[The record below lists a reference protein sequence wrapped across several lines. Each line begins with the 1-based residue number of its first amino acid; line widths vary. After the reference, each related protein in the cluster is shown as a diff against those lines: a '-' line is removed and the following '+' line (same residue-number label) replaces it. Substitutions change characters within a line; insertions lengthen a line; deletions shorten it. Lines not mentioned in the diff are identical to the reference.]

1 MTAIIA
7 GTNRANS
14 MTGQVAR
21 IIQQELRAKE
31 QEAHL
36 LDLAEIKDYGL
47 SSTMYA
53 PDAQSAEIKDAQ
65 DTILMPSD
73 KWIVLLPEYNGGV
86 PGIFKLLIDAISVR
100 DKDGLKG
107 KNVLLI
113 GIAAGRAGNLR
124 GLDYMTNCL
133 NYLGMNVHAQ
143 KMPISQIN
151 GVLKDGKLED
161 YTAKTLNG
169 LVQEFLG

>member
-1 MTAIIA
+1 MTAIIV
-7 GTNRANS
+7 GTNRAKS
-14 MTGQVAR
+14 LTGQVAR
-21 IIQQELRAKE
+21 IIKQELDKNNHE
-31 QEAHL
+31 SHL
-36 LDLAEIKDYGL
+36 LDLAEVKDFGL
-47 SSTMYA
+47 NPGMYS
-53 PDAQSAEIKDAQ
+53 PDTQSAEVRELQ

-100 DKDGLKG
+100 NKDGLKG
-107 KNVLLI
+107 KDVLLV

-133 NYLGMNVHAQ
+133 NYLGMNVHHQ

-151 GVLKDGKLED
+151 GVLKEGKLEE
-161 YTAKTLNG
+161 YTATTLHG
-169 LVQEFLG
+169 IVAGFVG